1 MGAPVNEMKNL
12 KIAASGFIF
21 TFALITCAAHA
32 EETGNSDNWQFD
44 AMLYLWGADFS
55 GQFGPN
61 ADFLI
66 TFDDLV
72 DNLEMGFMGS
82 FQARKGKWSLFTD
95 VLYLDVASDKTSVS
109 DGIIPVTT
117 TTSLDMSGWVIHLAG
132 GYNLWI
138 KEGSR
143 LDLIAGARYMDLGSG
158 IAQNIE
164 ILDNTGST
172 SFAIPL
178 STALDAIVGVKG
190 QLALSKRWSLPYY
203 LDIGTGD
210 SDFTWQAMSGISFQA
225 ANWVDLALVYRHLE
239 WDLGDD
245 GSDGYIKNVNFS
257 GPAFGAVFHF

>member
-1 MGAPVNEMKNL
+1 
-12 KIAASGFIF
+12 
-21 TFALITCAAHA
+21 
-32 EETGNSDNWQFD
+32 
-44 AMLYLWGADFS
+44 MLYLWGVNFS
-55 GQFGPN
+55 GDFGPN
-61 ADFLI
+61 ADFEVP
-66 TFDDLV
+66 FSDLV
-72 DNLEMGFMGS
+72 DNLQMGFMGS

-95 VLYLDVASDKTSVS
+95 ALYLDVASDKTHVS

-132 GYNLWI
+132 GYNLLI

-143 LDLIAGARYMDLGSG
+143 LDLIAGARYMDLGSD
-158 IAQNIE
+158 IALNIE
-164 ILDNTGST
+164 VLDNNGTST
-172 SFAIPL
+172 FVIPL

-210 SDFTWQAMSGISFQA
+210 SDFTWQAMTGISFEA
-225 ANWVDLALVYRHLE
+225 ANWVDLSLVYRHLE

-245 GSDGYIKNVNFS
+245 GSDGFIKNVNFS